1 MVDDIIP
8 FRPKSGQ
15 WFQGAR
21 EALSYTCGPS
31 QRELAAD
38 SENLMD
44 GAKNANSRWAKHLW
58 SLIWTARVCRS
69 MLIEAP
75 HK

>member
-44 GAKNANSRWAKHLW
+44 GAKNAKL
-58 SLIWTARVCRS
+58 SLGK
-69 MLIEAP
+69 AP
-75 HK
+75 LVFDLDSAGMQKYVD